1 MATLGVILMVGGFI
15 LGIYGGLTMSRREVM
30 FGANGELNKSKQL
43 TLSIIS
49 GASALAMIAGFL
61 CYFS

>member
-30 FGANGELNKSKQL
+30 FSSNGELNQNKQL
-43 TLSIIS
+43 ALSVIS
-49 GASALAMIAGFL
+49 GASALAMIVGFL
-61 CYFS
+61 CYYN